1 MIRGRVRIQEQ
12 WTGRGKG
19 PARTGRPSGS
29 RKASGQPGTVLWM
42 KARMTPTVWMLRAL
56 LATAVLISIGT
67 LLAWFFMML
76 VQEIRVR

>member
-1 MIRGRVRIQEQ
+1 
-12 WTGRGKG
+12 
-19 PARTGRPSGS
+19 
-29 RKASGQPGTVLWM
+29 
-42 KARMTPTVWMLRAL
+42 MTPTVWMLRAL